1 MFRHLDKLRLR
12 VRSLL
17 RRSDVDRDLARE
29 LRAHLDEEIA
39 ANIASGMSP
48 DEARESAMKAFGGVS
63 SVEELCRDTRR
74 VRRVENLGRDLRY
87 AIRTLVRQPGLL
99 VTAATSIALGVGAN
113 LTIFS
118 LANSFLLAVP
128 TADQAA

>member
-12 VRSLL
+12 VRSLF
-17 RRSDVDRDLARE
+17 RGADVDRDLARE
-29 LRAHLDEEIA
+29 LRAHIDEEIA

-48 DEARESAMKAFGGVS
+48 DEARETALKAFGGVA

-87 AIRTLVRQPGLL
+87 AVRALVRQPGLL
-99 VTAATSIALGVGAN
+99 VTA
-113 LTIFS
+113 
-118 LANSFLLAVP
+118 
-128 TADQAA
+128 